1 MERMTAP
8 TLDEALEG
16 QQRAVVDKIVQT
28 IEGNNLQY
36 YKRAAQELLEENDA
50 STVIAAVLKMLTKE
64 PDQTPVKLTEESPM
78 HSKRDRKPQ
87 DRDRRK
93 RDDNRSYNSS
103 RGGERGGD
111 RDRKKSPAKPRTGE
125 KRTSGKP
132 RSFNR

>member
-1 MERMTAP
+1 MTAP

-28 IEGNNLQY
+28 IEGNNLQF
-36 YKRAAQELLEENDA
+36 YKRAANELLEENDA

-64 PDQTPVKLTEESPM
+64 PDQTPVKLTEEAPL

-87 DRDRRK
+87 GGDRRR
-93 RDDNRSYNSS
+93 RDDNRSYGSS
-103 RGGERGGD
+103 RSGERSGD
-111 RDRKKSPAKPRTGE
+111 RDRKKAPGKPRTGE
-125 KRTSGKP
+125 KRTAGKSKP